1 MGRFLDGEELG
12 IFGSKGSAMALPILL
27 GFS

>member
-12 IFGSKGSAMALPILL
+12 IFGSKGSAMALLILL
-27 GFS
+27 GFG